1 MGPSA
6 NDKQPRDDARGLLV
20 GAAAVEDEHEVEL
33 EQLDNASPGIA
44 ATEQDM
50 NNAEMGPQISDPAS
64 EHVVCPMDQANWFSK
79 LYYTWSTPI
88 MKRGYDHPLQEPDL
102 FPLGREFMSREILDA
117 FQSHF
122 DDDVAAYRL
131 RVPSGSPDDKVPS
144 RILLRALWK
153 SFGRSWAI
161 AGLAKLIGD
170 GTSLAIPVFV
180 AQIISFLSACQAAP
194 DAPCSIGEG
203 FAWVAAMFV
212 CQVISSAATNFFWHR
227 SMLTGLQARTALITA
242 AFSKSMRLS
251 NHARVHEWNT
261 GKVVNVVTTDTNR
274 IDVVMPW
281 VHTMWTSTLQIII
294 AMVLMVNYIGWAA
307 LAGIGLLVLFVPM
320 QSRAMRAISA
330 FRRKSQRITDRRVK
344 LVNELL
350 QGMKVVKL
358 LAWERPFLA
367 KIEEERHHELALVT
381 RVLVLKSVLIG
392 VAIAVPSLS
401 AVLLFSIYAINHPLV
416 PSIVFGT
423 LSFLN
428 LIRMPLWQVPQSYGF
443 IMDATVS
450 VRRITDLLTA
460 PEVDSLPLI
469 HDGSGGAEVPA
480 IEVKGASFR
489 WESHSHGPANAGAGE
504 SEPVLQDGGDKL
516 AGIPADLSE
525 TSSDEADDDSYLR
538 DINLAIPKGQL
549 VAIIGKV
556 GSGKSSL
563 LSAIVGEMKRTSGSV
578 VLDGKLAYCPQVPW
592 IQNASLKENVLFG
605 ADYDDEAYRRAIY
618 LSALQKDLERLPAGD
633 ATEIGEKGINLSG
646 GQKARANLA
655 RALYSDANIMLM
667 DDILAAVDAHVA
679 AFLFHACIKSSLHGK
694 TRVLVTHSLSYAVQ
708 CDYIVLMEKGRI
720 AEHGTTS
727 ECMARGGAVADMLSE
742 YLGNEKYSRQGP
754 SSSSA
759 SENDVEIA
767 GAPPGQAVETA
778 PAAPLTQSTALMLQ
792 EERETG
798 AVKGNYYGWYLQYCG
813 GYLYT
818 TFVVFLL
825 ALGQALRVVV
835 DLWLV
840 WWTND
845 KFSWPLPTYIG
856 TYTAWGLGQGVVAI
870 LSNVVFVHAGVRA
883 SWMMHNAALTRVA
896 FAPLGF
902 FDQTPL
908 GRILARFSKDVDQTD
923 NTLIDAFRMFLRSVA
938 MLLSVMALLVAAT
951 PFLAIPLVILLGIYL
966 VIQRFYRATT
976 RELKRLDSLT
986 RSPLYAHIGES
997 LNGLA
1002 TIRAYAEQP
1011 RFLRRNAQLMDR
1023 NNRPYFHTITAAR
1036 WLGVRLEL
1044 IGACITTLCAV
1055 LGILARNTI
1064 GPALLG
1070 LSLSYGLQITM
1081 LLNNCVFQGADA
1093 ESQMNSVE
1101 RLDYYA
1107 DHLPQ
1112 ERGVERPEPRRDGQL
1127 VAPPETPAEWP
1138 SRGEIV
1144 ICDLELKYGNDVAVL
1159 RGVNAYVP
1167 PGTRVGVLGRT
1178 GAGKTSLVSALLRL
1192 VEPSAGSIAID
1203 GLDTR
1208 DVSLH
1213 DLRSRVA
1220 IIPQDPVLFEG
1231 TVRSNLDR
1239 FSQFD
1244 DQHLWDCLTRA
1255 GLANRIASLDGKID
1269 AHVVENGENFS
1280 LGERCCMCLARAMV
1294 GTKQIVV
1301 MDEVTASIDLDTET
1315 TIQASIRRDF
1325 GGVTILTI
1333 AHRLHTVI
1341 DYDLLLVMD
1350 HGQVVE
1356 SGAPLELLNQ
1366 TGSIFA
1372 SMVEETGAA
1381 NAAVL
1386 RRLAEEAE
1394 AAKRSRSQSSL

>member
-1 MGPSA
+1 MEPG
-6 NDKQPRDDARGLLV
+6 DTRGLLATATV
-20 GAAAVEDEHEVEL
+20 IDDEREIDLERLGGEKKGRKGDDESFDDSAASDHEPERV
-33 EQLDNASPGIA
+33 A
-44 ATEQDM
+44 
-50 NNAEMGPQISDPAS
+50 
-64 EHVVCPMDQANWFSK
+64 CPMDQANWFSK
-79 LYYTWSTPI
+79 LYYMWSTPI

-102 FPLGREFMSREILDA
+102 FALGQDFTSREILDT
-117 FQSHF
+117 FQRHF
-122 DDDVAAYRL
+122 DDEVAAYRL
-131 RVPSGSPDDKVPS
+131 RTPPATPDDKVPS
-144 RILLRALWK
+144 MVLLRALWK
-153 SFGRSWAI
+153 SLGRSWAI

-251 NHARVHEWNT
+251 NYARVHEWNT

-281 VHTMWTSTLQIII
+281 VHTMWTSTLQIIVATI
-294 AMVLMVNYIGWAA
+294 LMINYIGWAA
-307 LAGIGLLVLFVPM
+307 LAGIGLLILFVPM

-367 KIEEERHHELALVT
+367 KIEEERQRELTFVT
-381 RVLVLKSVLIG
+381 RVLVLKSTVIG
-392 VAIAVPSLS
+392 VAIAAPSLA

-443 IMDATVS
+443 IMDAAVS

-460 PEVDSLPLI
+460 AEVDSLPLI
-469 HDGSGGAEVPA
+469 NDGSGGADVPA

-489 WESHSHGPANAGAGE
+489 WESHHHGPVDTGAND
-504 SEPVLQDGGDKL
+504 SEPVLAAAARPPSAHRSVPQHDDGGDSL
-516 AGIPADLSE
+516 VDVPTDMSE
-525 TSSDEADDDSYLR
+525 TSSDADGDAYLR

-655 RALYSDANIMLM
+655 RALYSDANILLM

-694 TRVLVTHSLSYAVQ
+694 TRVLVTHSLSYAAQ
-708 CDYIVLMEKGRI
+708 CDYIVLMEDGRI
-720 AEHGTTS
+720 AEHGATN

-742 YLGNEKYSRQGP
+742 YLGNEKGSHEGAG
-754 SSSSA
+754 SSSA
-759 SENDVEIA
+759 SEHDVEIA
-767 GAPPGQAVETA
+767 GTPPGPAAAAAAPPAQGN
-778 PAAPLTQSTALMLQ
+778 ALMSQ

-798 AVKGNYYGWYLQYCG
+798 AVKGEYYARYIHYCG
-813 GYLYT
+813 G
-818 TFVVFLL
+818 VFHAVWIL
-825 ALGQALRVVV
+825 ALVALTQAVRVVT

-840 WWTND
+840 WWTNRTYPW
-845 KFSWPLPTYIG
+845 SQGVYIG
-856 TYTAWGLGQGVVAI
+856 GFVAWGVGQGLITV
-870 LSNVVFVHAGVRA
+870 LSNIVFVYSGVHASRV
-883 SWMMHNAALTRVA
+883 MHNAALTRIT

-923 NTLIDAFRMFLRSVA
+923 NTLIDAFRMFVRSGTMV
-938 MLLSVMALLVAAT
+938 LSVMALMVAAT

-1055 LGILARNTI
+1055 LGIVARNTI

-1112 ERGVERPEPRRDGQL
+1112 ERGVERPEPRDGQL
-1127 VAPPETPAEWP
+1127 VAPPETPADWP

-1144 ICDLELKYGNDVAVL
+1144 IRDLELKYGNDVAVL

-1192 VEPSAGSIAID
+1192 VEPSAGSITID

-1220 IIPQDPVLFEG
+1220 IIPQV
-1231 TVRSNLDR
+1231 
-1239 FSQFD
+1239 
-1244 DQHLWDCLTRA
+1244 
-1255 GLANRIASLDGKID
+1255 
-1269 AHVVENGENFS
+1269 
-1280 LGERCCMCLARAMV
+1280 
-1294 GTKQIVV
+1294 
-1301 MDEVTASIDLDTET
+1301 
-1315 TIQASIRRDF
+1315 
-1325 GGVTILTI
+1325 
-1333 AHRLHTVI
+1333 
-1341 DYDLLLVMD
+1341 
-1350 HGQVVE
+1350 
-1356 SGAPLELLNQ
+1356 
-1366 TGSIFA
+1366 
-1372 SMVEETGAA
+1372 
-1381 NAAVL
+1381 
-1386 RRLAEEAE
+1386 
-1394 AAKRSRSQSSL
+1394 